1 MANTEIENRRSFAGH
16 QAVFEAIERHDPEA
30 AGRRCA
36 RIWKTPGA
44 SSIQGREDW
53 ASQLTRRRSGAKQK
67 ARRSKPAGS
76 LQSYSAIRS
85 PVTRTTE
92 FRPSAAGCAQGA
104 GFDGFEATS
113 DPSLPA
119 LARLGFS

>member
-1 MANTEIENRRSFAGH
+1 MADQSAHPRGHTEIETRRSFAGH
-16 QAVFEAIERHDPEA
+16 QAVFEAIERHEPEQPA
-30 AGRRCA
+30 RRCA
-36 RIWKTPGA
+36 
-44 SSIQGREDW
+44 
-53 ASQLTRRRSGAKQK
+53 
-67 ARRSKPAGS
+67 PAGC

-85 PVTRTTE
+85 SVTRTTE

>member
-1 MANTEIENRRSFAGH
+1 M
-16 QAVFEAIERHDPEA
+16 FEAIERRDPEA
-30 AGRRCA
+30 AGQAMRAHLENARR
-36 RIWKTPGA
+36 KFNSG
-44 SSIQGREDW
+44 SGRLDR
-53 ASQLTRRRSGAKQK
+53 QTRQRSGAKQK

-85 PVTRTTE
+85 PITRTTE

-119 LARLGFS
+119 LARLGLS